1 VTEPFARGRE
11 WPAWA
16 RSWYGYLLRF
26 AVATSG
32 IVTGFFLV
40 LIGYFIAVDWKT
52 GESDWTTG
60 AALLVLGGVA
70 VAIYCLIGA
79 IRPTKVS
86 FMPPLILFVITVTG
100 SIAGV
105 VADIARNLALS

>member
-1 VTEPFARGRE
+1 M
-11 WPAWA
+11 WA
-16 RSWYGYLLRF
+16 QTWYGYALRVL
-26 AVATSG
+26 VALWGTAG
-32 IVTGFFLV
+32 GLFMVF
-40 LIGYFIAVDWKT
+40 IGYFIAVDWKT

-100 SIAGV
+100 SILGV
-105 VADIARNLALS
+105 VADFARNLASN